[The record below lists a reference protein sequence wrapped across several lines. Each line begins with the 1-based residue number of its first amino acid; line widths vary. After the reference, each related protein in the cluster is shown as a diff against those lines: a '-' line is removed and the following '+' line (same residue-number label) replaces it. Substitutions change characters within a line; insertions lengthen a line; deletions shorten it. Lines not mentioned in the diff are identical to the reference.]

1 MSATPGSTPL
11 FPLFLDLRGRRV
23 LVVGGGVVAR
33 RKVMALLDAG
43 ADVQVGAPALIDALQ
58 TLADAGRVRHL
69 CSTFDAA
76 WLDDAWLVVAATD
89 DAAINRAVAD
99 AANDRRIWANVVDD
113 AELSTVQVPARVER
127 GPLQVA
133 ISSGGGAPMLARH
146 LRETFEAQLDESWSS
161 LATLL
166 TRYRRVIRA
175 RFADTGARRAFFDRV
190 LASEIAD
197 LLRAGRDREARDTLR
212 ALLADTATHR
222 RGRVILVGAGP
233 GDAGLLTLRALRVL
247 SQADVVLHDRLVG
260 ADVLARIRRDA
271 ELIDVGKHA
280 AGAGATSVHDD
291 TQSRIHAL
299 MVEHAKAGRTVVRL
313 KGGDPFVFGR
323 GGEELQALAVHGI
336 AFEVVP
342 GITAALACAAF
353 AGIPLTHREH
363 AQSLHVL
370 TAHAKDGGDQ
380 PDWAALAKPRQT
392 LAIYMGVAAA
402 DHVST
407 QLLTHG
413 LAASTPVAI
422 VENGSRPTQRV
433 VTGTLERL
441 GALVA
446 AHDVK
451 SPALLIVGE
460 VAALAN
466 ALHWFGAPPL
476 GEAQPPLQAAA

>member
-11 FPLFLDLRGRRV
+11 FPLFLHLRGRRV
-23 LVVGGGVVAR
+23 LVVGGGLVAR
-33 RKVMALLDAG
+33 RKIAALLDAG
-43 ADVQVGAPALIDALQ
+43 ANVRVGAPELIDAVQ
-58 TLADAGRVRHL
+58 TLVDAGRVEHVRG
-69 CSTFDAA
+69 TFDTA

-89 DAAINRAVAD
+89 DASVNRAVAD
-99 AANDRRIWANVVDD
+99 AAEARRIWANVVDD
-113 AELSTVQVPARVER
+113 AELSSVQVPARVER

-146 LRETFEAQLDESWSS
+146 LRETLEAQLDESWSS

-175 RFADTGARRAFFDRV
+175 RFADVGARRAFFERV
-190 LASEIAD
+190 IASDIGD
-197 LLRAGRDREARDTLR
+197 LLRAGRDRDARDRLR
-212 ALLADTATHR
+212 ALLADTATQR

-247 SQADVVLHDRLVG
+247 SQADVVLHDHLVG
-260 ADVLARIRRDA
+260 DDVLSRVRRDA

-280 AGAGATSVHDD
+280 GAANASMAHHD
-291 TQSRIHAL
+291 TQARIHAL
-299 MVEHAKAGRTVVRL
+299 MLEHAKAGRTVVRL

-323 GGEELQALAVHGI
+323 GGEELEVLASHGI
-336 AFEVVP
+336 DFEVVP
-342 GITAALACAAF
+342 GITAALACAAY

-363 AQSLHVL
+363 AQSLHVV
-370 TAHAKDGGDQ
+370 TAHAKDDGNE

-402 DHVST
+402 SRISAR
-407 QLLTHG
+407 LIAHG
-413 LAASTPVAI
+413 LTVSTPVAI

-433 VTGTLERL
+433 VTGTLDSL
-441 GALVA
+441 GSLVDTHA
-446 AHDVK
+446 VQ

-460 VAALAN
+460 VAALATT
-466 ALHWFGAPPL
+466 LHWFGAPPL
-476 GEAQPPLQAAA
+476 PREHALQAAA